1 MRKVRGVEG
10 DTFMLE
16 GYAIS
21 GPERD
26 TLIRKD
32 ISKANIRSKDEPQF
46 ASRKHSQ
53 N

>member
-1 MRKVRGVEG
+1 
-10 DTFMLE
+10 MLE

-21 GPERD
+21 GPERHMPV
-26 TLIRKD
+26 RED
-32 ISKANIRSKDEPQF
+32 ISKANIRSKDKPQF